1 MTVETKALR
10 GLLSKLAAAVLLS
23 LGLQLSAGP
32 TAHAQQGIDSKT
44 RDMLIEKL
52 TQVYMNLAPADA
64 SKMPI
69 TLRLADLHAER
80 ARLDAMKDLES
91 GCTVCEAGKA
101 DRKKALQYYQ
111 EVLPKVGEA
120 SIGKVLAQVGHL
132 YEMTG
137 NEKDAIAT
145 YEKIL
150 KDPKSPEASAEANL
164 SLAEVYF
171 KRHDYPKARG
181 YYAAVLANPAGASR
195 GLSAYRVAW
204 CDFNDGK
211 TDEAIAGLKKILTTP
226 ELASKSGGGAGVAQV
241 DRQFLEEVSRD
252 LATFMARK
260 TVTIADAKALY
271 ELSPESAKLSNASYL
286 AAELER
292 LGQPQGAIALWR
304 FVQEKQSKPSARLE
318 GGVRLAQLEMEQKQP
333 VEASKDFQMALS
345 IWSTMGACNDQ
356 DCAELHARMRKFVTD
371 WNRADKKAPSDQ
383 LLEAYQAYLK
393 AFPQEADMTL
403 WAGKV
408 AQDLKQYATA
418 VDLDLRAANLAND
431 SAPAAPVTKP
441 VAKSAKGAK
450 AAAAADAS
458 TGPSAN
464 EIIEAAL
471 LQAIESAELSKD
483 NKLLAS
489 AYESYLTLSREKK
502 KTLEV
507 RYQKAKL
514 IYDSGDYAAAATAL
528 REVALGKDI
537 GSADVKT
544 QAAQLSLD
552 SLVLLKDDTR
562 LEAWSRDYARAFP
575 KDADDFQGI
584 SRKSVLTQAAAEAS
598 KGDTTS
604 LNQAWDTLSRFD
616 LSTAKAQD
624 KAAFYKNRLVLAEKL
639 GKFGEARDAVENLL
653 RTPGLSAAD
662 QQYALS
668 RKAWLA
674 EMVLDFDTAL
684 QTTQKLTSDDLPK
697 DQKALKLAM
706 YAELASKDPK
716 PYYAEFLKSSK
727 DDDKT
732 VAITAQLVRDAKDPV
747 KEIEKSKATL
757 MKRPEVLADLY
768 LESFAKTGSIDLAKK
783 AVAIPAVAKT
793 DSGKALSRSII
804 LDEYAKLQKRIVSH
818 QLDAS
823 TQKKMGATL
832 KARVALLEESE
843 KLAGKAVEMGDW
855 TAELATLDLLGKQS
869 ERFYQEVLA
878 LPVPAGLSP
887 EEESEYLSL
896 LSQQAAPHQL
906 RANDVAK
913 KVNEFWDNKDAMAV
927 LDKAATTETGARR
940 TMVMKEIQVLDSVAP
955 EAKKPALDAMLA
967 KKEPTKEV
975 PTLASIEGARQKVRE
990 NPMSRPSIEA
1000 LLNLEKKT
1008 GRSNTMVAYLQG
1020 RLDAIDN
1027 GTAGQIP
1034 AAPANAGSNGTASG
1048 VSTKKE
1054 AGKK

>member
-1 MTVETKALR
+1 MIGSVRQMKLKSVAR
-10 GLLSKLAAAVLLS
+10 KGSSVKSAGKLAAAAVFGLGLS
-23 LGLQLSAGP
+23 LFSGSF
-32 TAHAQQGIDSKT
+32 AHAQAGGVDPKT
-44 RDMLIEKL
+44 RDMLIQKL
-52 TQVYMNLAPADA
+52 TQVYLNLAPADS
-64 SKMPI
+64 SKVPI

-111 EVLPKVGEA
+111 EVLPKV
-120 SIGKVLAQVGHL
+120 SPDSMGKVLAQVGHL

-137 NEKDAIAT
+137 NEKDAVAT

-171 KRHDYPKARG
+171 KRKDFPKARG
-181 YYAAVLANPAGASR
+181 YYAAVLASPAGASR
-195 GLSAYRVAW
+195 GLAAYRVAW

-241 DRQFLEEVSRD
+241 DRQFQEEVSRD

-260 TVTIADAKALY
+260 TVTVADAKSLY
-271 ELSPESAKLSNASYL
+271 DLSPESAKLANASYL
-286 AAELER
+286 ASELER

-304 FVQEKQSKPSARLE
+304 FVQDKQSKPSARLE
-318 GGVRLAQLEMEQKQP
+318 GNVRLAQLEMEQKQT
-333 VEASKDFQMALS
+333 VEASKDFQQALS
-345 IWSTMGACNDQ
+345 IWSTMGSCNDQ

-371 WNRADKKAPSDQ
+371 WNRSEKKVVSDQ

-393 AFPQEADMTL
+393 AFPNEADMTL

-408 AQDLKQYATA
+408 ASDLKQYATS
-418 VDLDLRAANLAND
+418 VELN
-431 SAPAAPVTKP
+431 T
-441 VAKSAKGAK
+441 K
-450 AAAAADAS
+450 AATLAS
-458 TGPSAN
+458 NAVPVDSKTV
-464 EIIEAAL
+464 EAAL
-471 LQAIESAELSKD
+471 LQGIEAAELSKD
-483 NKLLAS
+483 NKLLHS
-489 AYESYLTLSREKK
+489 AYDSYLAMSKEKK
-502 KTLEV
+502 KALEV
-507 RYQKAKL
+507 RYQKAHL
-514 IYDSGDYAAAATAL
+514 LYDAGDYAAASTAL
-528 REVALGKDI
+528 REVALGKEAGSTDI
-537 GSADVKT
+537 KT

-562 LEAWSRDYARAFP
+562 LEAWSKDYARAFP

-584 SRKSVLTQAAAEAS
+584 SRKSVLTQAAAEAT
-598 KGDTTS
+598 KGDSAS
-604 LNQAWDTLSRFD
+604 LNQAWETLSRFD
-616 LSTAKAQD
+616 LSTAKATD
-624 KAAFYKNRLVLAEKL
+624 KAAYYKNRLVLAEKL
-639 GKFGEARDAVENLL
+639 GKFGEARDAVDNLL
-653 RTPGLSAAD
+653 RTPNLSAAD

-684 QTTQKLTSDDLPK
+684 TTTQKLTADGLPK

-716 PYYAEFLKSSK
+716 PYYAQFLKESK
-727 DDDKT
+727 DEDKT
-732 VAITAQLVRDAKDPV
+732 VAITAQLVRDSKDPV

-757 MKRPEVLADLY
+757 MKRPEELANLY
-768 LESFAKTGSIDLAKK
+768 LEAFARSGSIDLAKK

-804 LDEYAKLQKRIVSH
+804 LDDYAKMQKRIVSH
-818 QLDAS
+818 QLDSS

-832 KARVALLEESE
+832 KARVALIEESE
-843 KLAGKAVEMGDW
+843 KLASRAVEMGDW
-855 TAELATLDLLGKQS
+855 TAQLVTLDLLGKQS

-913 KVNEFWDNKDAMAV
+913 KVNEFWDNKAAIET
-927 LDKAATTETGARR
+927 LEKAAATETGARR
-940 TMVMKEIQVLDSVAP
+940 TMVMNEIRVLDSVAP
-955 EAKKPALDAMLA
+955 EAKKPAFDSMLA
-967 KKEPTKEV
+967 SKEPTKEV

-990 NPMSRPSIEA
+990 NPMSRPSLEA
-1000 LLNLEKKT
+1000 LLALEKKT

-1020 RLDAIDN
+1020 RLESIDN
-1027 GTAGQIP
+1027 GTAGVIP
-1034 AAPANAGSNGTASG
+1034 TAPTSATTSGST
-1048 VSTKKE
+1048 TKKE
-1054 AGKK
+1054 GKK